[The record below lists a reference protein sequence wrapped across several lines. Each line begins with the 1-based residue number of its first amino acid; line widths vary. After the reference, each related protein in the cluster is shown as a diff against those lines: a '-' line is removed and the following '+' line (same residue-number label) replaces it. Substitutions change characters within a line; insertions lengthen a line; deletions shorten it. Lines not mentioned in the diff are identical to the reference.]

1 MSIDLTLFDKDAKG
15 VYHKKKRIKKAEK
28 VKKSTYK
35 PTLKGV
41 HPKPG
46 VVKIN
51 HDTTKDETVYAT
63 FEIMGAF
70 PTLNDIL
77 LTKSSKYKGKYNDMK
92 KKFEEIIFN
101 HVNKQLQPIELPMPF
116 KRKVRMQM
124 VWYVDAKR
132 KDLDNVDAARKF
144 INDALVDI
152 KVILKDNLTIYTE
165 HEALIAID
173 KNYPRVVVNI
183 CKPKYNL
190 I

>member
-1 MSIDLTLFDKDAKG
+1 MNIDLSNFEQGKDG
-15 VYHKKKRIKKAEK
+15 VYKRKKVKTKK

-41 HPKPG
+41 KPNLNA
-46 VVKIN
+46 VKIN
-51 HDTTKDETVYAT
+51 HDTTKGETVYAT
-63 FEIMGAF
+63 FEIMGKF

-77 LTKSSKYKGKYNDMK
+77 LTKSSRYKGKYNDMK
-92 KKFEEIIFN
+92 KKFETIITD
-101 HVNKQLQPIELPMPF
+101 HVNKQLQPIDLKMPF

-152 KVILKDNLTIYTE
+152 GVILKDNLTIYTE

-173 KNYPRVVVNI
+173 KNFPRVVVNI